1 MMEVFGA
8 RRERSAVKRSMMLA
22 LGGFGREAIE
32 EHARRYTLSMDALL
46 GRAAEY
52 YVSERGSERVTQRLP
67 RFRRE
72 PAAPRAPVE
81 IDLEPEVWE
90 ALQKEARRQ
99 GVPVER
105 VLEHA
110 ALRLVADLDSG
121 RVASRIL
128 EDEGD

>member
-1 MMEVFGA
+1 MV
-8 RRERSAVKRSMMLA
+8 LA

-32 EHARRYTLSMDALL
+32 EHARRYTLSLEALL

-52 YVSERGSERVTQRLP
+52 YLADRHSQRMTRRLP

-72 PAAPRAPVE
+72 PDAAGAPVE

-90 ALQKEARRQ
+90 ALQEEAERQ
-99 GVPVER
+99 GVPIER

-110 ALRLVADLDSG
+110 ALSLVADLDSG

-128 EDEGD
+128 EDEET